1 MKRVIALVAAL
12 CLTITCFAGCG
23 SVKEQESAQSSQGNG
38 TVEFTDSVGRTVEV
52 PESIT
57 KVAASGAVAQMI
69 LYTLD
74 PDLLVGLANEPTED
88 QVAYFPESMGKLP
101 VFGQFYGKKANLNME
116 ALIAAEP
123 QIIIDLGDQKD
134 GIAEDMDMIQEQ
146 TGIPTVYINAEMDK
160 MADAYRTLGELL
172 DRKEQAEKLASF
184 VDDTLDYAKEKSASI
199 PEDKVK
205 TVMYGTSATGLACNA
220 EGSSQASVID
230 MIGAEN
236 AIKTTEV
243 TDKGGGTAVDLEK
256 VYEFDPDVIILDQE
270 GPFDTLA
277 QGEWANLKAVK
288 AGAYYQIP
296 WKPYSWMAA
305 PPSINRV
312 LGVWWLGQLVY
323 PDVYN
328 DYDVAEKAKEYYSL
342 FWHYELSDDEVADM
356 LANSTLKADKA
367 GKAA

>member
-1 MKRVIALVAAL
+1 MKKVIAAVTAL
-12 CLTITCFAGCG
+12 CLTLVCFAGCG
-23 SVKEQESAQSSQGNG
+23 TGQKAASADPAQEKG

-52 PESIT
+52 PADIT
-57 KVAASGAVAQMI
+57 RVAASGAVAQMI

-74 PDLLVGLANEPTED
+74 PDLLVGLANAPGED
-88 QVAYFPESMGKLP
+88 QVAYFPESFGKLP

-116 ALIAAEP
+116 ALVAADP

-134 GIAEDMDMIQEQ
+134 GIKEDMDMIQEQ

-160 MADAYRTLGELL
+160 MPDAYRTLGSLL
-172 DRKEQAEKLASF
+172 NRKDEAEKLASF
-184 VDDTLDYAKEKSASI
+184 VDETLKYAEEKSAQI
-199 PEDKVK
+199 KKDDVK
-205 TVMYGTSATGLACNA
+205 TVMFGTSATGLACNA

-236 AIKTTEV
+236 AIKTDEV

-288 AGAYYQIP
+288 ADAYYQIP

-323 PDVYN
+323 PEVYN
-328 DYDVAEKAKEYYSL
+328 DYDVADKAKEYYSL

-356 LANSTLKADKA
+356 LANSTLKAEKT
-367 GKAA
+367 GRAA